1 MQLSREHLIGTW
13 RFDEWTIERDG
24 RVTRPMQPDPDGMII
39 YTPNGVMSAAM
50 YAGGRASFPSADIKK
65 QPDSAKAAAFDSYF
79 HYAGTWRIVGETV
92 VHQVTSAL
100 NPNMAGTEQVRHV
113 DLDGDRLT
121 LSVTETLEGGGS
133 RHHRLVWR
141 RFNPAA

>member
-50 YAGGRASFPSADIKK
+50 YAGGRANFPSADIKK

-100 NPNMAGTEQVRHV
+100 NPNMVGTEQVRHV

-121 LSVTETLEGGGS
+121 LKTVDRVPGPDGDTFN
-133 RHHRLVWR
+133 RLVWKR
-141 RFNPAA
+141 A